1 MACSR
6 VTFSI
11 VCAVVSALSL
21 RAETK
26 RNSKDG
32 LTYAWIFSGTYTM
45 GCSLGDGECFD
56 WEAPPHNVAVKKGFW
71 IGQTEVTQR
80 AYEKVMG
87 TNPSRYRGP
96 NLPVEQVSWFDAL
109 RYCEEVGMRLPSEIE
124 WEYAARGGTRGP
136 LYDLGPPQK

>member
-11 VCAVVSALSL
+11 LCAVVSALSL

-32 LTYAWIFSGTYTM
+32 LIYVWIPPGTYTM
-45 GCSLGDGECFD
+45 GCSPGDGECFD
-56 WEAPPHNVAVKKGFW
+56 WEAPRHNAAVKKGFW

-80 AYEKVMG
+80 AHEKEMG
-87 TNPSRYRGP
+87 TNPSRYRGA
-96 NLPVEQVSWFDAL
+96 NLPVEQVGWFDAQ
-109 RYCEEVGMRLPSEIE
+109 R
-124 WEYAARGGTRGP
+124 
-136 LYDLGPPQK
+136 